1 MEGLEVAGIAAVVIA
16 AKEVA
21 NFVLLG
27 IRKVQAEER
36 HRVEEKEKD
45 DRLQTEAVRRDKVD
59 STVRAMPAIEE
70 QLRDHEVRLKATE
83 DNMKKV
89 LDNLKTGF
97 LKLQSAISVARGV
110 FTKEEYDETPIC
122 VQAAATL
129 AQYSELVAFGKEE
142 AKAIADRKQ
151 GLMRFQPGAEKP
163 KYHLW
168 DLGIPA

>member
-27 IRKVQAEER
+27 IRKMKAEER
-36 HRVEEKEKD
+36 QRVEEKEKD

-89 LDNLKTGF
+89 LDNQLA
-97 LKLQSAISVARGV
+97 SATNQDKQLEILVKMQAKMGV
-110 FTKEEYDETPIC
+110 
-122 VQAAATL
+122 
-129 AQYSELVAFGKEE
+129 
-142 AKAIADRKQ
+142 
-151 GLMRFQPGAEKP
+151 
-163 KYHLW
+163 
-168 DLGIPA
+168 